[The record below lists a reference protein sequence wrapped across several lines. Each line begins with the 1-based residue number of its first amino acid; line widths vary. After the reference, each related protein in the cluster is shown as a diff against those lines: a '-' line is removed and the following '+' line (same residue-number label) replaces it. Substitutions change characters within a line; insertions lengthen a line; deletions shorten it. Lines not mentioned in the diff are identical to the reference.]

1 MTEPDPIRVGVVR
14 PDRPALP
21 IAEAE
26 ARVIRSELTRR
37 LGTVVCDL
45 RIDGAPLGE
54 WTTRATA
61 AWPADIDVEIDP
73 DSLWGNGLPPLTA
86 LFGRTVDPTAAD
98 VRGRMLE
105 HLGLGGRP
113 LDDDVLDGDIPWRPT
128 DLWLLARR
136 DGVAPGAS
144 PELASFDA
152 DDGTVEMLD
161 TAFDVLTAAIR
172 AQVPAERAVNEIAR
186 LRARVSELEAE
197 VGDAGSD
204 ADRRE
209 ADAVRM
215 IDDLKAENAILV
227 ERELRASIDHDLATE
242 RHP

>member
-14 PDRPALP
+14 PDRPAPP

-61 AWPADIDVEIDP
+61 AWPADIDVEID
-73 DSLWGNGLPPLTA
+73 SNLLWGDGLPPLTA

-113 LDDDVLDGDIPWRPT
+113 LDDDVLDADIPWRPT
-128 DLWLLARR
+128 DLRLLARR
-136 DGVAPGAS
+136 DGDAAGS
-144 PELASFDA
+144 SFELAAMAS
-152 DDGTVEMLD
+152 DGEEAARLD
-161 TAFDVLTAAIR
+161 TAFDDAVATIR
-172 AQVPAERAVNEIAR
+172 ERLPADRLDDQIAR
-186 LRARVSELEAE
+186 LRARVVDLENLLRAT
-197 VGDAGSD
+197 VDA
-204 ADRRE
+204 ADRERSE
-209 ADAVRM
+209 VIARLDQLAALNDVLQEQAERALLDTADR
-215 IDDLKAENAILV
+215 
-227 ERELRASIDHDLATE
+227 
-242 RHP
+242 